1 MAFGLNSY
9 SGDLRN
15 IKGCPTH
22 TKKYRRINMTSKERA
37 YWRGQANG
45 LQALFQVGKGGISD
59 ALIKQT
65 DDALK
70 ARELIKIKVLLETSP
85 EKPKEIA
92 QKLAEATNSDCVGVI
107 GGSMIFYR
115 YNPELHKDE
124 KKKAKGR
131 K

>member
-1 MAFGLNSY
+1 MLNSRQRAQ
-9 SGDLRN
+9 LR
-15 IKGCPTH
+15 G
-22 TKKYRRINMTSKERA
+22 M
-37 YWRGQANG
+37 ANTYE
-45 LQALFQVGKGGISD
+45 AIFQVGKGGISD

-70 ARELIKIKVLLETSP
+70 ARELIKVKVLLETSP
-85 EKPKEIA
+85 EKPKVIA

-124 KKKAKGR
+124 KKAKKR
-131 K
+131 